1 MVKKSS
7 RRGQRLSQKISRF
20 SRVASEASQEHIKEN
35 LVEKL
40 PHARNVRLLILEWSL
55 LMSVLILLAITQ
67 AFWYSDSN
75 ATNSFARG
83 GTYTEATIGEINS
96 FNPLSATTNSEKV
109 LSRLMFATLTA
120 NDYSGHVGVGL
131 ADSIKVNDIGDVW
144 TLHLRDNLKWSDGEP
159 ITNEDVIFT
168 VKLIQ
173 DANTTTAYSS
183 NLAKVELTE
192 DENKNL
198 VFTLAKPYINFDSA
212 LEIPILPEHILKDTD
227 PAKIS
232 EHNFSTLSPVTSGAF
247 TYNASQ
253 IIDVDSG
260 EQIVYL
266 KSNPF
271 YYNDE
276 PLISTFAIHAFA
288 DSESVIKALNSGLV
302 TATAELGP
310 TDRSQITSGN
320 IYERET
326 AINNG
331 VYAFINTS
339 SRTLNNRSLR
349 QAIRQGINMD
359 EIRAPL
365 GDEQPLNYPIL
376 ASQNAVSKYP
386 EIPQYNLAEAK
397 DAIAGIEFDRSTPI
411 SIVTVSNGYLPA
423 LAENFK
429 TAIENLGL
437 QAEVMVSDADQDF
450 LAQIVRPRNYDILI
464 YEVELGADADLFAY
478 YHSSQ
483 ASQNGLNLSNYRNT
497 LVDNIILSA
506 RSTMDG
512 ALRANKYETFLNYWV
527 NDVPAIG
534 IYQPNMAY
542 YFNKNTRNFSED
554 NHLITTLDR
563 FEDVNY
569 WGAVPTKLNRTP

>member
-1 MVKKSS
+1 MFKKSS
-7 RRGQRLSQKISRF
+7 RRGQKLSQKISRF

-75 ATNSFARG
+75 ATNSYTSG
-83 GTYTEATIGEINS
+83 GTYTEATIGEIKS
-96 FNPLSATTNSEKV
+96 FNPLSATTNSERV

-120 NDYSGHVGVGL
+120 NDYSGHTGVGL
-131 ADSIKVNDIGDVW
+131 ADSIKVNDVGDVW

-159 ITNEDVIFT
+159 ITNDDVIFT

-173 DANTTTAYSS
+173 DANTSTSYSS
-183 NLAKVELTE
+183 NLSKVELAE
-192 DENKNL
+192 DESGNL
-198 VFTLAKPYINFDSA
+198 VFTLPTAYINFDAA
-212 LEIPILPEHILKDTD
+212 LEVPILPEHILKDTD

-232 EHNFSTLSPVTSGAF
+232 EHNFSTLNPVTSGPF
-247 TYNASQ
+247 NYNASQ
-253 IIDVDSG
+253 IINLETG

-266 KSNPF
+266 KSNP
-271 YYNDE
+271 YYYGDE

-288 DSESVIKALNSGLV
+288 DADSVVKALNNGLV

-310 TDRSQITSGN
+310 TDHAQITSKN

-326 AINNG
+326 AISNG

-339 SRTLNNRSLR
+339 SHVLNNRSVR
-349 QAIRQGINMD
+349 QALRQGINMD
-359 EIRAPL
+359 EIREPL
-365 GDEQPLNYPIL
+365 GDELPLDYPIL
-376 ASQNAVSKYP
+376 ASQHTVSKYP
-386 EIPQYNLAEAK
+386 EIPKYNLADAK
-397 DAIAGIEFDRSTPI
+397 DALSGIEFDRDTPI
-411 SIVTVSNGYLPA
+411 SIITVSNGYLPA

-429 TAIENLGL
+429 SAIEKLGL
-437 QAEVMVSDADQDF
+437 KAEVMVYDADQDF
-450 LAQIVRPRNYDILI
+450 LAQIVRPRNYDILL
-464 YEVELGADADLFAY
+464 YEVELGADTDLFAY

-506 RSTMDG
+506 RNTMNQEQ
-512 ALRANKYETFLNYWV
+512 RANKYETFLNYWV
-527 NDVPAIG
+527 SDVPAIG

-542 YFNKNTRNFSED
+542 YFNKNTRSFSED
-554 NHLITTLDR
+554 NHLVTTLDR

-569 WGAVPTKLNRTP
+569 WGAIPTKLNRTP